1 MEQFEAILKPFAE
14 KKRRS
19 NFAIAEQKTV
29 KLHKKMSR
37 FCGNGGF
44 LSKKLPESGKEI
56 CLKCAQ
62 RLEQETPEEQ
72 RKGTKSAGDNDERA
86 GKLHIAAQLA
96 GHGKGGNGGRGGEH
110 TQQRRKF
117 HTPEAKAVAQRQED
131 SGHDQQLHGRA

>member
-29 KLHKKMSR
+29 KLHKKMSH

-72 RKGTKSAGDNDERA
+72 RKGAKSAGDN
-86 GKLHIAAQLA
+86 
-96 GHGKGGNGGRGGEH
+96 
-110 TQQRRKF
+110 RKF
-117 HTPEAKAVAQRQED
+117 HSPEAKAVAQRQED